1 MKEFLPRNGGYRKLR
16 VYRISQIVYDLT
28 CVFVKRFVSPSSRT
42 TDQMVQAARSGKQN
56 IAEGSEASITSSET
70 EIKLTN
76 VAKASLEELL
86 LDYEDYLRQ
95 NGFRQWD
102 GGNERL
108 RKLKAYLKSNEF
120 MSNPLLLAERYSAE
134 EFCNLCITLINQ
146 ATYMLRHL
154 LIYQQDKFVK
164 EGGIKEKMYQARVE
178 YRNGFQG
185 KRASKVAFI
194 MKPYGRVELVR
205 RVEPVRLG

>member
-16 VYRISQIVYDLT
+16 VYRISEIVYDLT

-76 VAKASLEELL
+76 VAKTSLEELL

-95 NGFRQWD
+95 TGLQQWD

-108 RKLKAYLKSNEF
+108 HKLKAYLKSNEF
-120 MSNPLLLAERYSAE
+120 MSDPLLLAERYSAE

-164 EGGIKEKMYQARVE
+164 EGGIKEKMYKARVE

-185 KRASKVAFI
+185 KK
-194 MKPYGRVELVR
+194 G
-205 RVEPVRLG
+205 